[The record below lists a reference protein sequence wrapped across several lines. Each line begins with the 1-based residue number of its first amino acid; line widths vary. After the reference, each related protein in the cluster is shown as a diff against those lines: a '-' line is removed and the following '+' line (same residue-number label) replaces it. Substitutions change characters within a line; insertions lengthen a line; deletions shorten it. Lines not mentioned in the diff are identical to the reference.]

1 MAPEIPNNAGSLEPI
16 RTTIPKGSI
25 LNAPRPFPVAVRHVI
40 GHMLPDLIFG
50 CLHQASE
57 EMKENQ
63 QGIGESFSRGMPAE
77 GAGTIWN
84 PQLRGGQSYTGESDD
99 QGEILDFNIVTFN
112 SGGTG
117 ARPNKD
123 GLSATAFPSGVR
135 TMPVEA
141 TENAAPVLFRRKEY
155 RPDSGG
161 AGRWRGG
168 LGQVM
173 EIEGKDQQ
181 PFNVLAMFDRVHHPP
196 KGRAGGEEGT
206 AGRVSLVSGKKL
218 RVKGEQ
224 TIPRGDRLKLELPG
238 GGGFGN
244 PYTREP
250 ERVQEDF
257 KDGLISSESAAK
269 KCGSLS

>member
-1 MAPEIPNNAGSLEPI
+1 
-16 RTTIPKGSI
+16 
-25 LNAPRPFPVAVRHVI
+25 
-40 GHMLPDLIFG
+40 
-50 CLHQASE
+50 
-57 EMKENQ
+57 
-63 QGIGESFSRGMPAE
+63 MPAE
-77 GAGTIWN
+77 GAATIWN

-181 PFNVLAMFDRVHHPP
+181 PFNALAQMLHELCHAHAHFGGIGIHIEACVMSVHEH
-196 KGRAGGEEGT
+196 K
-206 AGRVSLVSGKKL
+206 
-218 RVKGEQ
+218 
-224 TIPRGDRLKLELPG
+224 
-238 GGGFGN
+238 
-244 PYTREP
+244 
-250 ERVQEDF
+250 QEHL
-257 KDGLISSESAAK
+257 G
-269 KCGSLS
+269 

>member
-1 MAPEIPNNAGSLEPI
+1 
-16 RTTIPKGSI
+16 
-25 LNAPRPFPVAVRHVI
+25 
-40 GHMLPDLIFG
+40 
-50 CLHQASE
+50 
-57 EMKENQ
+57 MKENQ
-63 QGIGESFSRGMPAE
+63 QGIGERFSRGMPAE

-84 PQLRGGQSYTGESDD
+84 PQLRGCQSYAGESDD
-99 QGEILDFNIVTFN
+99 KGEILDFNIVTFN

-196 KGRAGGEEGT
+196 RGRAGGEEGT

-257 KDGLISSESAAK
+257 KDGLISAESAAEHYGVVFHEDGQVDEEATLK
-269 KCGSLS
+269 MRKNRT